1 MKCQTLFSGKNK
13 IYVSS
18 AELAGGV
25 VKVKYMCMVNLEFLK
40 VHTIYVII
48 LDVFLCNCFLTLV
61 MLNPDI
67 PCLCKQCSSALFANQ
82 YVNLYQQSGSSN
94 LIG

>member
-48 LDVFLCNCFLTLV
+48 LDVFLCNCFLT
-61 MLNPDI
+61 
-67 PCLCKQCSSALFANQ
+67 PCHAEPGYTLSLQT
-82 YVNLYQQSGSSN
+82 V
-94 LIG
+94 